1 MSRVNFDK
9 QYQGIKVN
17 EQTDDTFVNIGKSFR
32 YVDSELFARRYIL
45 SETSKPPLD
54 NSIYILTYMIH
65 TWLQFT
71 LNKE

>member
-1 MSRVNFDK
+1 MHMSRVNFDK

-45 SETSKPPLD
+45 SETS
-54 NSIYILTYMIH
+54 
-65 TWLQFT
+65 
-71 LNKE
+71 